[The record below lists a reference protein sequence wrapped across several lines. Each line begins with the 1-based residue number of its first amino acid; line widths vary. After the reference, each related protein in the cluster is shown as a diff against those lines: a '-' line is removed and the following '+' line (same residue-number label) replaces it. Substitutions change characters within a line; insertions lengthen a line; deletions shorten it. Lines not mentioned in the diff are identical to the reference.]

1 MDPQNL
7 HPAEK
12 RGKKKTIVISVSTLS
27 SLKLLSHAFLT
38 QKAFQAALHTQTS
51 QNAAFQKEMEG
62 AGLRW
67 RYWEDESGRFVTE
80 VSNWAQNEFI

>member
-12 RGKKKTIVISVSTLS
+12 RGKKTIVKPGSALS

-51 QNAAFQKEMEG
+51 QNASFQKEIEG

-67 RYWEDESGRFVTE
+67 RY
-80 VSNWAQNEFI
+80 